1 MESFSPGSSLQ
12 SLAKLLCDAQEQDD
26 DEQVPCSSLSTM
38 TPGSIGPVKK
48 ETTGSSQVK
57 SENNKTIWNTDEVP
71 EGSEFDD
78 TWDLREQPEY
88 QILFKQSVGT
98 EDVFFGMSRKD
109 PSTACCEDV
118 VIKIK
123 LPETK
128 YSDIT
133 LDIQD
138 KVLDLRTPTKMKIQD
153 CPSFILLMCQPG
165 REKSS
170 DCISKKL
177 LLHLPYDVDSKN
189 GKARFLSEEETLE
202 VTLRVSRKFDFINFF

>member
-1 MESFSPGSSLQ
+1 MDSVTTGSSLQ
-12 SLAKLLCDAQEQDD
+12 FLAKLLRDGQEDDDDD
-26 DEQVPCSSLSTM
+26 DENPHCSVSAM
-38 TPGSIGPVKK
+38 TPGGVGPVKK
-48 ETTGSSQVK
+48 EITGSFQVK
-57 SENNKTIWNTDEVP
+57 SGNGKTIWNIEEAP

-78 TWDLREQPEY
+78 IWDPREQPEY
-88 QILFKQSVGT
+88 EISFKQRVGT

-109 PSTACCEDV
+109 PSTACCEDM

-138 KVLDLRTPTKMKIQD
+138 KVLDLRTPK
-153 CPSFILLMCQPG
+153 
-165 REKSS
+165 
-170 DCISKKL
+170 KKL
-177 LLHLPYDVDSKN
+177 LLHLPYHVDSKN

-202 VTLRVSRKFDFINFF
+202 VTLRISREFDFINFA

>member
-138 KVLDLRTPTKMKIQD
+138 KVLDLRTPTK
-153 CPSFILLMCQPG
+153 
-165 REKSS
+165 
-170 DCISKKL
+170 KL

>member
-1 MESFSPGSSLQ
+1 MHRTHLGPSSPITWSVLATGVTGMDLDSISSGSSLQ
-12 SLAKLLCDAQEQDD
+12 SLAKLLCDAQEEDD
-26 DEQVPCSSLSTM
+26 DDDKVPHSSLSTM
-38 TPGSIGPVKK
+38 TPGGIGPVKK

-57 SENNKTIWNTDEVP
+57 SESNKAIWNMEEVP

-138 KVLDLRTPTKMKIQD
+138 KVLDLRTPTK
-153 CPSFILLMCQPG
+153 
-165 REKSS
+165 
-170 DCISKKL
+170 
-177 LLHLPYDVDSKN
+177 
-189 GKARFLSEEETLE
+189 
-202 VTLRVSRKFDFINFF
+202 

>member
-1 MESFSPGSSLQ
+1 MDSLSSGSSLQ
-12 SLAKLLCDAQEQDD
+12 FLAKLLSDTPEEEDD
-26 DEQVPCSSLSTM
+26 DEPVPRSSVSAM
-38 TPGSIGPVKK
+38 TPASIGPVKK
-48 ETTGSSQVK
+48 ESTDTSQVE
-57 SENNKTIWNTDEVP
+57 SENRTTIWNTEEVP

-78 TWDLREQPEY
+78 TWDPREQPEY
-88 QILFKQSVGT
+88 QILFKQCVGT

-109 PSTACCEDV
+109 PSTACCEDM

-138 KVLDLRTPTKMKIQD
+138 KVLDLRTPQ
-153 CPSFILLMCQPG
+153 
-165 REKSS
+165 
-170 DCISKKL
+170 KKL
-177 LLHLPYDVDSKN
+177 LLHLPYPVDSKN

-202 VTLRVSRKFDFINFF
+202 VTLRVSRMFDFINFL